1 MSSQA
6 LVFGAA
12 AQHMR
17 CTLLLT
23 EDLQHDQV
31 IDSVRIV
38 NPFQVG
44 PELLATRP

>member
-1 MSSQA
+1 LDVLMVAS
-6 LVFGAA
+6 

-23 EDLQHDQV
+23 ENLQHDQR

-38 NPFQVG
+38 NPFMVA
-44 PELLATRP
+44 PELLDSSA